1 MSHVLEVVRVLL
13 GMSAAVIDLNDAR
26 PQGYYAH
33 SQLSD
38 PDYVREL
45 KDRAANHYRS
55 IFQYLWPN
63 GKFVGQEF
71 EVGDIYGAPG
81 RSLKISCRRDKLGV
95 GCDFAGNV
103 VVGDIIDCFAYATS
117 GRKASGRQ
125 FSEICEQLE
134 DFLGR
139 PFKPAPS
146 APEKAKPREIGP
158 PVAQYTY
165 TDKDGMPLVVVYRH
179 ELAELDKRGKP
190 KKEFRPWTV
199 AEKRYVA
206 PTENRPLYN
215 LPAVAAEPWLVFV
228 EGEKAAEALIK
239 AGVPTTCSMSGSGAP
254 IEKTDWSPLASK
266 HVVIWPDADEEGEA
280 FAGKVR
286 DVLSGLAAS
295 VALVTVPTGKP
306 KGWDAADAVAEGVDF
321 RAILNGSVQ
330 KPKGRVVDLQAWRSS
345 VFMGDPKKIEWLVD
359 QVIPL
364 GTAGLL
370 VAMGDAGKGIVT
382 LDLALKVAL
391 PKHDQ
396 DGVLDDGPATLGA
409 GVIAPGPAVILA
421 AEDDKDE
428 IHRRLHLLDP
438 DGRRRDAPLFVVPLP
453 NAGGPLPIIKSSS
466 TEGCYTTPEWAAIRA
481 QLIEMQPK
489 LIILDPLA
497 SFVHAD
503 VNADPAAGAFV
514 TGILASLATET
525 GATVLVCHHMSKTRT
540 PITTPEEARSAIRGS
555 SAIVDGVRFAYA
567 LWLADENEG
576 RRVCQ
581 ALGTDWTRNRVFK
594 GTVVKSN
601 APADRT
607 IRTFI
612 RDMDTGLLVDRSPSI
627 NANRGLRKELELD
640 ELCATIT
647 SAASRGYPYGY
658 SGSTGLFERRGELPE
673 GFQNIGR
680 DRLRKLA
687 DDLMAARRIVRVRYL
702 GQSSPWLDAPDG
714 DFAQGLVTL
723 AAGAHNPEAG

>member
-1 MSHVLEVVRVLL
+1 VRTN
-13 GMSAAVIDLNDAR
+13 VIDLNDAR
-26 PQGYYAH
+26 PQGHFAPG
-33 SQLSD
+33 QLSD
-38 PDYVREL
+38 PDYVKDL
-45 KDRAANHYRS
+45 KERAANHYRS
-55 IFQYLWPN
+55 ILQYLWPN

-71 EVGDIYGAPG
+71 EVGDIHGSKG

-103 VVGDIIDCFAYATS
+103 VTGDIIDVFSYATT
-117 GRKASGRQ
+117 GNKASGRQ
-125 FSEICEQLE
+125 FAEVCERLE
-134 DFLGR
+134 EFLGR
-139 PFKPAPS
+139 PFKPQPAPQ
-146 APEKAKPREIGP
+146 EKAKPRELP
-158 PVAQYTY
+158 PPTAQYTY
-165 TDKDGMPLVVVYRH
+165 TDAAGAPIVVVYRYDLPEMGSH
-179 ELAELDKRGKP
+179 GKP
-190 KKEFRPWTV
+190 KKEFRPFIV
-199 AEKRYVA
+199 AEKRFAA
-206 PTENRPLYN
+206 PKDNRPLYN
-215 LPAVAAEPWLVFV
+215 IPAIAAKPWIVFV
-228 EGEKAAEALIK
+228 EGEKAADALIK
-239 AGVPTTCSMSGSGAP
+239 AGVDATCAMSGSKAP
-254 IEKTDWSPLASK
+254 VEKTDWSPLTGK
-266 HVVIWPDADEEGEA
+266 HVVIWPDADEEGEE
-280 FAGKVR
+280 FAAKVR
-286 DVLSGLAAS
+286 DHLADIATS
-295 VALVTVPTGKP
+295 VALITIPTGKT
-306 KGWDAADAVAEGVDF
+306 KGWDAADAIAEGVDF

-330 KPKGRVVDLQAWRSS
+330 KPKGRVVDLQAWRASS
-345 VFMGDPKKIEWLVD
+345 FMGEPKKIEWLVD

-391 PKHDQ
+391 PKHDR
-396 DGVLDDGPATLGA
+396 DGVLDDGPSTLGA
-409 GVIAPGPAVILA
+409 TVAATGPAVILA

-438 DGRRRDAPLFVVPLP
+438 GGRRKDAPLFVVPLP

-481 QLIEMQPK
+481 QLVEMQPK

-540 PITTPEEARSAIRGS
+540 PITTPEEARAAIRGS

-576 RRVCQ
+576 RRICT

-607 IRTFI
+607 LRTYI
-612 RDMDTGLLVDRSPSI
+612 RDMDTGLLVDRSGSI
-627 NANRGLRKELELD
+627 NANRNLRKELELD
-640 ELCATIT
+640 DLCASI
-647 SAASRGYPYGY
+647 SAAASRGFPYAY
-658 SGSTGLFERRGELPE
+658 SGSAGLFERRGELPD

-687 DDLMAARRIVRVRYL
+687 DDLLAARRIARVRL
-702 GQSSPWLDAPDG
+702 NGQSSPWLDTPDG
-714 DFAQGLVTL
+714 DFAQGLVAL
-723 AAGAHNPEAG
+723 AAGAYSPEEK